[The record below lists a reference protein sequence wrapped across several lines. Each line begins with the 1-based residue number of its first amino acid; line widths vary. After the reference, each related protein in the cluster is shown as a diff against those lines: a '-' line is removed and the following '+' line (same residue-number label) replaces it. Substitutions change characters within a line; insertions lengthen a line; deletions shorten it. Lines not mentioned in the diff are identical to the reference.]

1 MEELKPNL
9 PESRYAPLNLEE
21 FQYLKAQ
28 LENIVH
34 HLPENLMNPFW
45 SFCNR
50 IRNERVNQPCS
61 CKSSAK
67 HWGRCVEDLRAFVKS
82 KGE

>member
-1 MEELKPNL
+1 MEEVKPNL

-21 FQYLKAQ
+21 FQFLKTQ
-28 LENIVH
+28 LANVVH
-34 HLPENLMNPFW
+34 YLPENLMNPFW

-61 CKSSAK
+61 CKASAK
-67 HWGRCVEDLRAFVKS
+67 HWGKCVADLQEFVKQRS
-82 KGE
+82 E